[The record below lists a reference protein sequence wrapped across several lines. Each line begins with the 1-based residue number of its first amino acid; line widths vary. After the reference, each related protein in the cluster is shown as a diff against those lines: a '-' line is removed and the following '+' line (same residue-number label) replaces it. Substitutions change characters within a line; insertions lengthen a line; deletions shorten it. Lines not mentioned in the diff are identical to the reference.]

1 MNFVVIFETQFK
13 INGYETLYSFFF
25 VMAKSLFFSG
35 LAQSEVQKKNLPK
48 EDFKVNREYDEHGNL
63 IRFDST
69 YTYNWSG
76 DTTLIN
82 DKMPE
87 NFDHFFND
95 HFKFFNDSSSMGNSF
110 FGDFDQLFASP
121 FSSKRDSLMM
131 KKFGMN
137 NFHFFNFDGDSL
149 VNNFNGFDD
158 FWGQLNLEKPDSS
171 SSKSNKKPFHAQHRS
186 VEDMMKM
193 MQQQM
198 KEMEEF
204 HKKLFK
210 E

>member
-1 MNFVVIFETQFK
+1 MKRCILFLMMGTFVVFNGLTQP
-13 INGYETLYSFFF
+13 
-25 VMAKSLFFSG
+25 
-35 LAQSEVQKKNLPK
+35 EVQKKNLPK

-76 DTTLIN
+76 DTTIIN
-82 DKMPE
+82 EKMPE

-95 HFKFFNDSSSMGNSF
+95 SLSMGYSF
-110 FGDFDQLFASP
+110 FGDIDQLFTNP
-121 FSSKRDSLMM
+121 FRSIRDSLLM
-131 KKFGMN
+131 KKFGMDK
-137 NFHFFNFDGDSL
+137 FHFFNFDGDSI

-158 FWGQLNLEKPDSS
+158 FFGQFNLEKPDSI
-171 SSKSNKKPFHAQHRS
+171 SSKSNKKPFHAQHLS
-186 VEDMMKM
+186 MDEMMKM
-193 MQQQM
+193 MQQQI

-204 HKKLFK
+204 HKKFFK